1 MGSYQQGG
9 GEVRMGGNV
18 QRIRSINGRYKIE
31 KVRLKIVWDIEKPK
45 NLYVQP
51 MGMN

>member
-1 MGSYQQGG
+1 MGSYQQGER
-9 GEVRMGGNV
+9 GERSREKVKG
-18 QRIRSINGRYKIE
+18 IRSITGRYKIDTA
-31 KVRLKIVWDIEKPK
+31 RLRIVWEMEKPK